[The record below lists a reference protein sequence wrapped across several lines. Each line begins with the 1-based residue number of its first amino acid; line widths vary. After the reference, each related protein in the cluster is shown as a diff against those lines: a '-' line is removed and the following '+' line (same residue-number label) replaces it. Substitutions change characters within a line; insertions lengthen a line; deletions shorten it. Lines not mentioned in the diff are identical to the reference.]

1 MPRTLRCLLV
11 AVALA
16 GGGALAT
23 AGAADTPPGGS
34 ARSAGSADSAAGAA
48 QSDPLP
54 LDEPIAAD
62 LDGDGVKETTRAHET
77 ACFTNDGPGDPP
89 CERGDLRSF
98 YVEVQDTCATGAVA
112 LTLSREMDFA
122 SLAEVI
128 DADGDGNA
136 RELAFELRAGATAR
150 GVQAKIVRFRA
161 DANGCIAVQK
171 TLFSYPR
178 LATMGK
184 RPKGT
189 AFATG
194 YLSIHDY
201 DKGIRGLEL
210 RTIETYSRPTDPGCC
225 PSFRRATFWRFVA
238 ATSSYKSYR
247 TKLAKLRRPV

>member
-1 MPRTLRCLLV
+1 VPRVLRCLLV
-11 AVALA
+11 AVALAGA

-23 AGAADTPPGGS
+23 AGAAD
-34 ARSAGSADSAAGAA
+34 
-48 QSDPLP
+48 DPLP
-54 LDEPIAAD
+54 LDEPIVAD
-62 LDGDGVKETTRAHET
+62 LDGDGAKETARAHET
-77 ACFTNDGPGDPP
+77 ACFTNDGPEDPP
-89 CERGDLRSF
+89 CEKGGLRSF
-98 YVEVQDTCATGAVA
+98 YVEVQDTCATGALA

-122 SLAEVI
+122 SLAEVV

-150 GVQAKIVRFRA
+150 GVQAKIVRFRG

-178 LATMGK
+178 PATIGK

-225 PSFRRATFWRFVA
+225 PSYRRVTFWRYVA
-238 ATSSYKSYR
+238 SRSGYQSYR
-247 TKLAKLRRPV
+247 TKLAKLPRPV